1 MRPVHPLAASDDGPG
16 RHRGGSIELIQM
28 RAWWVS
34 PGLGCVLIIIG
45 RVAAMINEDLQ
56 ETRLVYSYPRTGAV
70 IFRI

>member
-1 MRPVHPLAASDDGPG
+1 M
-16 RHRGGSIELIQM
+16 
-28 RAWWVS
+28 S